1 MFMSKI
7 ISLSVDDEFAEGLER
22 LMIASGYKNRSR
34 FLRDAAIS
42 FADLKQR
49 GDLDTMNEDLVIEG
63 HLIVYF
69 QHQAETK
76 LADVRHS
83 DTLNISSYSHNCLPH
98 SHTCVDVL
106 HAIGKAGEFRSTI
119 AKIQT
124 IQGVDKVSFVVAPL
138 REDGCC

>member
-1 MFMSKI
+1 MSKI

-49 GDLDTMNEDLVIEG
+49 GDLETMNEDLVIEG

-106 HAIGKAGEFRSTI
+106 HAIGNAGEFRSTI

>member
-7 ISLSVDDEFAEGLER
+7 ISLSVDDEFAEGLEG

-49 GDLDTMNEDLVIEG
+49 GDLETMNEDLVIEG
-63 HLIVYF
+63 HLIVYY

-83 DTLNISSYSHNCLPH
+83 DMLNISSYSHNCLPH
-98 SHTCVDVL
+98 SHTCVDVM

>member
-1 MFMSKI
+1 MSKI
-7 ISLSVDDEFAEGLER
+7 ISLSVDDEFAEELEGL
-22 LMIASGYKNRSR
+22 MAASGYKNRSR
-34 FLRDAAIS
+34 FMRDAALA
-42 FADLKQR
+42 FADLKRR
-49 GDLDTMNEDLVIEG
+49 GDLETMTEDLVIEG

-98 SHTCVDVL
+98 SHTCVDIM
-106 HAIGKAGEFRSTI
+106 HAIGNAGEFRSTI

-124 IQGVDKVSFVVAPL
+124 IPGVDKVSFVVAPL
-138 REDGCC
+138 REEGCC